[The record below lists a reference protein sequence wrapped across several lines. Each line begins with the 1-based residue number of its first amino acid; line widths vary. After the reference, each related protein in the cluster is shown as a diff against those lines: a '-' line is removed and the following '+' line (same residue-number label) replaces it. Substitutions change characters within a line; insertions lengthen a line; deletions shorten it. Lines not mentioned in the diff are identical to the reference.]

1 MTVWNGT
8 KEPFILK
15 IKQKRSR
22 LGSLLRIYKV
32 FLPRNLNE
40 KTLDAIFSNS
50 FFSSDAKVVSMYGGG
65 VLSIGDRC
73 LIHGSIV
80 LERAASKIEIGENSF
95 LGFSSTLNSRKAIS
109 IGNNVLIAEQ
119 CLIQDHNSH
128 AIDYQTRR
136 NDINLAIARQ
146 VGNPKMDKDFSQV
159 IEHPIHIG
167 NDCWIGYRSI
177 ILKGVTIGDRSIIA
191 AGSVVTNSLPSD
203 VIAAGN
209 PAKIVKKLN

>member
-1 MTVWNGT
+1 
-8 KEPFILK
+8 
-15 IKQKRSR
+15 
-22 LGSLLRIYKV
+22 
-32 FLPRNLNE
+32 
-40 KTLDAIFSNS
+40 
-50 FFSSDAKVVSMYGGG
+50 MYGGG
-65 VLSIGDRC
+65 VLSIGDCC
-73 LIHGSIV
+73 LIQGRIV
-80 LERAASKIEIGENSF
+80 FERAESKIEIGENSF

-136 NDINLAIARQ
+136 SDINLAIARH
-146 VGNPKMDKDFSQV
+146 VGNPKIDKDFSQV
-159 IEHPIHIG
+159 VENPVHIG

-191 AGSVVTNSLPSD
+191 AGSVVTNSLPAD

-209 PAKIVKKLN
+209 PARIVKAKLKTCYERDQFKYWMRYRL